1 MCFWVDLS
9 HCDTCW
15 TCLRQSCGYVVVS
28 VAIQLNASEEC
39 LSLGTST
46 LLEAWL
52 YSFLRGF
59 KVVCVSLSLGLVS
72 QVLN

>member
-15 TCLRQSCGYVVVS
+15 TCLGQSCGYVVVS

-46 LLEAWL
+46 LLEA
-52 YSFLRGF
+52 
-59 KVVCVSLSLGLVS
+59 
-72 QVLN
+72 

>member
-15 TCLRQSCGYVVVS
+15 TCLGQSCGYVVVS

-39 LSLGTST
+39 LSL
-46 LLEAWL
+46 
-52 YSFLRGF
+52 
-59 KVVCVSLSLGLVS
+59 VS
-72 QVLN
+72 QDFNSVRGITL